1 MQTRPDRQRQ
11 INWQVWVLA
20 DRDRMTDVYELTG
33 RGNTTGLLSL
43 ANKGSV
49 SVRIELSGKDSM
61 TSRYITFFIYIH
73 VSKLFYKRSSY
84 FVD

>member
-1 MQTRPDRQRQ
+1 MK
-11 INWQVWVLA
+11 
-20 DRDRMTDVYELTG
+20 DVYELTG

-43 ANKGSV
+43 ADKGNL

-73 VSKLFYKRSSY
+73 IKIVLQEE
-84 FVD
+84 